1 MKLVILSPDREIFS
15 GDVKSVQV
23 PGTSGGFQMLEGH
36 APMVSS
42 LKNGQVNVE
51 QSNGERLTFTVEGG
65 FVEVLNNEI
74 ALLVSGVAE

>member
-42 LKNGQVNVE
+42 LKKGQVNVE
-51 QSNGERLTFTVEGG
+51 QSSGERLTFSVEGG
-65 FVEVLNNEI
+65 FVEILNNEI

>member
-15 GDVKSVQV
+15 GEVKSVQV

-42 LKNGQVNVE
+42 LQKGSVNVE
-51 QSNGERLTFTVEGG
+51 RSNGEPLNFTVTGG
-65 FVEVLNNEI
+65 FVEILNNEI
-74 ALLVSGVAE
+74 SLLVSGVSE